1 MPPLGRG
8 TTVRSPLLER
18 TYNLLMSDYPVQ
30 LEDPTPPEKLPC
42 VAQTFIR
49 PLDKFPPGFEAEAR
63 VNTRGT
69 ISPMANER
77 MLLSLLLGSINKAD
91 PDIIVGH
98 DFSGASLDVLLHRL
112 RDLKVDHWSR
122 LGRFRRSK
130 WPNIGKQGTNIKF
143 LNGRMLCDLA
153 SDGAKVRSSLFHRD
167 SSSAD

>member
-1 MPPLGRG
+1 
-8 TTVRSPLLER
+8 
-18 TYNLLMSDYPVQ
+18 MSDYPVQ

-42 VAQTFIR
+42 VAQTLIR

-63 VNTRGT
+63 ANTRGT

-122 LGRFRRSK
+122 LSRFRRSK
-130 WPNIGKQGTNIKF
+130 WPNIGKQGTNVKF

-153 SDGAKVRSSLFHRD
+153 SDGAKVRSPLFHRYN
-167 SSSAD
+167 SSADRPL